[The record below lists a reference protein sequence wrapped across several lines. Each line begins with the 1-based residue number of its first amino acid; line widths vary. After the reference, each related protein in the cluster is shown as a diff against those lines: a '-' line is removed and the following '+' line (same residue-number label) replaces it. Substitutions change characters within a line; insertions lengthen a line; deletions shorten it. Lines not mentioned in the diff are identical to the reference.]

1 MLAIQL
7 YDRYSTPSIH
17 ILQSSAS
24 LNSPAMTGVGA
35 MKLEALCVRQ
45 TVATPTQ
52 RVEKRE
58 TTILATH
65 AKRPTTMQLG

>member
-1 MLAIQL
+1 MALL
-7 YDRYSTPSIH
+7 LHVS
-17 ILQSSAS
+17 
-24 LNSPAMTGVGA
+24 GVGA